1 MDFLVTEQG
10 RTSPEELCSGIT
22 LCYQM
27 EMKLYG
33 HNTSLG
39 NPAHLTKQIL
49 PHLASCQLIAAAS
62 KDSPGRQ
69 EPDTLLLPPC

>member
-39 NPAHLTKQIL
+39 NPAHLTK
-49 PHLASCQLIAAAS
+49 
-62 KDSPGRQ
+62 
-69 EPDTLLLPPC
+69 